1 MKLSRQTTLEKSHS
15 NINCSPGSG
24 AFMEGKESMKNNM
37 VSGLLT
43 VVSALAIVGGVAWGI
58 WALAHFSWK
67 TGEDIVSGI
76 IYNAQFNDWPAEN
89 TTFQVRAAA
98 EMAVTEETSPTYCLP
113 KGSPYESIVREAAED
128 KSIKVIVKVKP
139 MPPHFKEGVFKC
151 EDNIEVVKKDEGQ

>member
-1 MKLSRQTTLEKSHS
+1 MKTKKGSILLEVAGC
-15 NINCSPGSG
+15 I
-24 AFMEGKESMKNNM
+24 
-37 VSGLLT
+37 V
-43 VVSALAIVGGVAWGI
+43 IVGVIIWGI

-98 EMAVTEETSPTYCLP
+98 EMAVTEETSPTYCLS

-151 EDNIEVVKKDEGQ
+151 EDNIEVIKK